1 MGQKLLRD
9 AQEKGKMV
17 KGWAVLDM
25 VSLSG
30 IRCCFEVLYC
40 VNTIVLFIKIL
51 QHGNLSTFG
60 EQTFNYYI

>member
-17 KGWAVLDM
+17 L
-25 VSLSG
+25 
-30 IRCCFEVLYC
+30 FEVLYC